1 MMSLI
6 QIATN
11 TVTSAVSSVT
21 LTGIDSDSVYMLT
34 VNDAIPASDTQVLRV
49 RVTESGSANTTTEYD
64 NAFRQLKA
72 NTSFSNG
79 QSTNQTGWLLF
90 STTGTGGQESSNGIM
105 YLYNMFNSSE
115 FSYAS
120 VEDVTRANNGKMQGN
135 QGGGVFTSA
144 SQCDGVNMSFPS
156 GNIANGKFTLY
167 KVV

>member
-1 MMSLI
+1 MALI
-6 QIATN
+6 DIATT
-11 TVTSAVSSVT
+11 TVTSAVASVT
-21 LTGIDSDSVYMLT
+21 LTGIDSNSVYMLS

-49 RVTESGSANTTTEYD
+49 RVTESGTANSTTNYD

-79 QSTNQTGWLLF
+79 QSSDQTGWLLF
-90 STTGTGGQESSNGIM
+90 STSGTGSFESSNGLM
-105 YLYNMFNSSE
+105 YLYNMNDSSE

-120 VEDVTRANNGKMQGN
+120 VNDVTRANNGKMQGN
-135 QGGGVFTSA
+135 QGGGAFTSA
-144 SQCDGVNMSFPS
+144 SQCDGVNISYPS

>member
-1 MMSLI
+1 MGLI
-6 QIATN
+6 EVATT

-21 LTGIDSDSVYMLT
+21 LTGISSNSVYMLT

-49 RVTESGSANTTTEYD
+49 RVTESGTANSTTNYE

-79 QSTNQTGWLLF
+79 ASKGQTGWLLF
-90 STTGTGGQESSNGIM
+90 STTGTGGQESSNGFL
-105 YLYNMFNSSE
+105 YLYNLFNASE

-135 QGGGVFTSA
+135 QGAGLFASA
-144 SQCDGVNMSFPS
+144 SQCDGVNISFPS
-156 GNIANGKFTLY
+156 GNIANGKFTLFE
-167 KVV
+167 VG